1 MDPAQPQPQ
10 PQARPKPVYNKA
22 RFEAYKQ
29 SATAFVNGRLYDANE
44 LGHMLH
50 DIRHDEV
57 PKAFAVALYHA
68 TKEGEVR
75 HNLAGEFRG
84 LVEMAVL
91 LGFGSTERGLVQ
103 PWFLQNWDTFVVSCA
118 DGLLNL
124 NSNDQRVQ
132 RKPDHLRRSVRGLLA
147 LVSGVRNYMSL
158 DRLAPSTGVHA
169 LLVAAGH
176 TKSCFLKNGFRQMG
190 GDARKGDDPQYF
202 RPLTLAHVLFMDEVA
217 RAVLAEPSRSV
228 DSWERAFGHYAGAA
242 KWRAFAARCR
252 SYCRVP
258 GVTAPALLMLERQVE
273 HAVSQSA
280 ADASLEEA
288 AAEEQHRAAARA
300 HARARRLVRPGARV
314 REALLDLAAAAA
326 GGVEHF
332 WAATPTRRR
341 RRAAARDNNSSS
353 SSSSEWASIPARR
366 TRRWRRSRWTWPR
379 RWSAWPPRAR
389 RPRFRAPRG
398 ASASA
403 SANSSPSARFRAA
416 RAVVVYVCQ
425 E

>member
-1 MDPAQPQPQ
+1 MDPAQPQPQPQ

-75 HNLAGEFRG
+75 HNLSSEFRG

-158 DRLAPSTGVHA
+158 DRLAHSTGVHA

-217 RAVLAEPSRSV
+217 RAVLEPSAAST
-228 DSWERAFGHYAGAA
+228 AGSAPLA
-242 KWRAFAARCR
+242 TTPARPSGARLRRGVARTAGCR
-252 SYCRVP
+252 
-258 GVTAPALLMLERQVE
+258 
-273 HAVSQSA
+273 
-280 ADASLEEA
+280 ASL
-288 AAEEQHRAAARA
+288 
-300 HARARRLVRPGARV
+300 
-314 REALLDLAAAAA
+314 
-326 GGVEHF
+326 
-332 WAATPTRRR
+332 
-341 RRAAARDNNSSS
+341 
-353 SSSSEWASIPARR
+353 
-366 TRRWRRSRWTWPR
+366 
-379 RWSAWPPRAR
+379 
-389 RPRFRAPRG
+389 RPR
-398 ASASA
+398 
-403 SANSSPSARFRAA
+403 
-416 RAVVVYVCQ
+416 C
-425 E
+425 

>member
-158 DRLAPSTGVHA
+158 DRLAHSTGVHA

-288 AAEEQHRAAARA
+288 AAEEQHRAAK
-300 HARARRLVRPGARV
+300 RARTRARGDSSALAPEF
-314 REALLDLAAAAA
+314 REALLDLAAQQLH

-332 WAATPTRRR
+332 WAATPSPP
-341 RRAAARDNNSSS
+341 AAPLAPQRGDSSSSS
-353 SSSSEWASIPARR
+353 SSSSEWREHPRSPDSTLAQVEEWDMAATLERLASKSTPPTI
-366 TRRWRRSRWTWPR
+366 
-379 RWSAWPPRAR
+379 PRAAGCER
-389 RPRFRAPRG
+389 KREREQL
-398 ASASA
+398 
-403 SANSSPSARFRAA
+403 
-416 RAVVVYVCQ
+416 AVG
-425 E
+425 